1 MKKSL
6 FTKILTV
13 VGAAVLTLPAVLGV
27 GSNKVNAAYTEDD
40 TQHVILT
47 KYGFDKKVDAEDR
60 ETDSQW
66 TPDGDY
72 KKLEGVEFEIYDV
85 TANYWASPSKFLAS
99 DTTDAD
105 RKAGATQVD
114 GSPFTTDANGQIAK
128 DLPVLSKDAKG
139 KTRTA
144 VYLFH
149 EINQRAGYDDN
160 VADFWLTLPAKA
172 DKDNNVYVY
181 PKNTVKP
188 TYERNFVKKDANTGE
203 VLPDAKF
210 VIKNAD
216 GKFLQLTEKDGKT
229 PVANKDGYYDVLGNN
244 YRMNWVDEADPK
256 NPTKATIFTSDKDGK
271 FGLNGFAN
279 NTDKYTWLEI
289 EAPDGYDEA
298 TNKDGFLADNT
309 TSDILDTPK
318 GLLPHTGGKGIVAFV
333 VAGVALI
340 ALGGLAYSKRRA
352 A

>member
-27 GSNKVNAAYTEDD
+27 GSNKVNAAYKEGD

-47 KYGFDKKVDAEDR
+47 KYGFDKAPE
-60 ETDSQW
+60 ETDRNTDSTW
-66 TPDGDY
+66 DGDGA

-85 TANYWASPSKFLAS
+85 TANYWASPKDYAGDYKAPAKLI
-99 DTTDAD
+99 DT
-105 RKAGATQVD
+105 K
-114 GSPFTTDANGQIAK
+114 STDANGQILK
-128 DLPVLSKDAKG
+128 DLPVLSKDADG

-149 EINQRAGYDDN
+149 ETNQRAGYDT
-160 VADFWLTLPAKA
+160 ATDFWLTLPAKA
-172 DKDNNVYVY
+172 DNDGNVYVY
-181 PKNTVKP
+181 PKNTIKT
-188 TYERNFVKKDANTGE
+188 TYDRNFVKKDANTGE
-203 VLPDAKF
+203 VLPGAKF

-216 GKFLQLTEKDGKT
+216 GKFLQLTDKDGKNPISEVT
-229 PVANKDGYYDVLGNN
+229 GYADVLKDND
-244 YRMNWVDEADPK
+244 RMNWVDDQED
-256 NPTKATIFTSDKDGK
+256 ATVFISDKDGK
-271 FGLNGFAN
+271 FGLNGFEN
-279 NTDKYTWLEI
+279 NTDTYTYVETQ
-289 EAPDGYDEA
+289 APDGY
-298 TNKDGFLADNT
+298 NNADNGDFQADNSS
-309 TSDILDTPK
+309 SDILDTPK